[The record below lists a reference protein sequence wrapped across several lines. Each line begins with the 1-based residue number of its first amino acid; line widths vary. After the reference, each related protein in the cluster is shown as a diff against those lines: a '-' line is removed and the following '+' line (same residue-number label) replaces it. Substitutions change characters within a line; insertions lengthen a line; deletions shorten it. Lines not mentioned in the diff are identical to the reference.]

1 MVMKSRN
8 LLLAIGIIAFFFSAC
23 EKKDKSSLPFVKI
36 YDDQNGNR
44 SFSPLSMCKSN
55 LDNGYLVLSAYDGWR
70 IHLMKM
76 DKDGKF
82 EWNLELPEQYV
93 NAVPSLVNIQQQLY
107 LVCMDPIS

>member
-8 LLLAIGIIAFFFSAC
+8 LLLATGIIAFFFSAC

-82 EWNLELPEQYV
+82 EWNLEP
-93 NAVPSLVNIQQQLY
+93 LV
-107 LVCMDPIS
+107 S